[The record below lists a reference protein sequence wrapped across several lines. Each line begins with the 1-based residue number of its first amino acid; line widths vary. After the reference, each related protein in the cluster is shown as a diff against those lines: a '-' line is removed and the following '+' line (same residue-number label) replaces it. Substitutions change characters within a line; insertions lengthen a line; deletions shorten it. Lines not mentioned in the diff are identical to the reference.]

1 MLGVGVAEEEVQL
14 RRWRVFLI
22 ADFFSIM
29 QNSSKHIGL
38 AYEWTAVG
46 APSGG

>member
-1 MLGVGVAEEEVQL
+1 MLGIGVVEEEVQL
-14 RRWRVFLI
+14 RHWRVFLI

-29 QNSSKHIGL
+29 QKFSKHIGL